1 MEGKLLWNTY
11 KFKNKNKIMYI
22 RIKTKRQNKYIN
34 DDTDDDDDDNN
45 NNIYN
50 NNNNKQLNIKLY

>member
-34 DDTDDDDDDNN
+34 DDTDDDDDNN

>member
-1 MEGKLLWNTY
+1 MDGKLLWNTY

-34 DDTDDDDDDNN
+34 DDTDDDDDNN

>member
-1 MEGKLLWNTY
+1 
-11 KFKNKNKIMYI
+11 MYI

-34 DDTDDDDDDNN
+34 DDTDDDDDNN